1 MRITLRMLRR
11 ARVLE
16 ALISL
21 TKQQILAATLLQPE
35 RSWYLLELA
44 RHLRVQPL
52 SLQRELRL

>member
-1 MRITLRMLRR
+1 
-11 ARVLE
+11 LE